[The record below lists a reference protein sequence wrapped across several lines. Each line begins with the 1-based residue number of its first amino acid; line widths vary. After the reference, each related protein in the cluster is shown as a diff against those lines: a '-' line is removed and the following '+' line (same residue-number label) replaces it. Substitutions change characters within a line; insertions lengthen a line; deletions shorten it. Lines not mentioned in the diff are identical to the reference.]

1 MAKYESWK
9 MGKSDAPSP
18 RVEKK
23 WWSRLIKDTR
33 RSNLDKLSR
42 NPPRKARTWGEYMNR
57 MDLKQTTRGYTRIPK
72 TQQVRKWR
80 MK

>member
-1 MAKYESWK
+1 MASRYESWK
-9 MGKSDAPSP
+9 LGRADAPSP

-42 NPPRKARTWGEYMNR
+42 RPPSKARTWGEFMNL
-57 MDLKQTTRGYTRIPK
+57 MDLKLTTRGYR
-72 TQQVRKWR
+72 RK
-80 MK
+80 K